1 MTLDDTFQ
9 ITRQMVDN
17 MIALYGLADYY
28 EASGADG
35 EVITAWAGP
44 YTLTVEMSPADGSAW
59 VHLGFSEDDDVM
71 PTPAAAAQQARL
83 AMSRP
88 WLTEFVA
95 QGDEPSI
102 MIGTLTSEETLAAV
116 REALDYMAQHW
127 VCSEPTAPQGR
138 RGNHHGSEDDLG

>member
-1 MTLDDTFQ
+1 MTLDDTFP
-9 ITRQMVDN
+9 ITQR
-17 MIALYGLADYY
+17 MIWDAVEEFGLTDYCEGY
-28 EASGADG
+28 GADG
-35 EVITAWAGP
+35 ETITAWAGP

-71 PTPAAAAQQARL
+71 PAPAAGAQQARL

-102 MIGTLTSEETLAAV
+102 MIGTLTSEETVAAV

-127 VCSEPTAPQGR
+127 VW
-138 RGNHHGSEDDLG
+138 